1 MKTGTHILV
10 ALFVGLGGSPVSA
23 QRYFLRG
30 GVVLQAEEVTVGPDH
45 LAREVVF
52 PDGSSYVKRYPFAD
66 VARLD
71 FPEPVTLG
79 EARTLLE
86 NGRAAEALALLE
98 PLHRQFAPFPNTPG
112 SPWPRVARLRLR
124 ALLAGDDATAIA
136 AAARGLIQADLDPDT
151 TGAAKLAFAELD
163 LRAGRAAVAELM
175 LAELG
180 TSVPPAVEARAWVMR
195 GRLALERR
203 EYDKALECYL
213 RVPAFFGGLDEVMP
227 AALLGAAR
235 AHRARGDAARAKPY
249 AIELADSYPDAP
261 EAALARAE
269 FGL

>member
-1 MKTGTHILV
+1 MKTGPRILFILLAV
-10 ALFVGLGGSPVSA
+10 LTGSGAEA

-30 GVVLQAEEVTVGPDH
+30 GAVLQADEVTVGPDH

-66 VARLD
+66 VVRVD
-71 FPEPVTLG
+71 FPEPAGIG
-79 EARTLLE
+79 EARILLD
-86 NGRAAEALALLE
+86 NGRAEEALALLD
-98 PLHRQFAPFPNTPG
+98 PLHRQFSPFPKTLG
-112 SPWPRVARLRLR
+112 SPWPRVAKLRLR
-124 ALLAGDDATAIA
+124 ALLAGNDAAGIA
-136 AAARGLIQADLDPDT
+136 AAARGLIQADLDAET
-151 TGAAKLAFAELD
+151 AGEAKLAFAELD

-180 TSVPPAVEARAWVMR
+180 ADTPPAVEARSWVMR
-195 GRLALERR
+195 GHLALGRR
-203 EYDKALECYL
+203 EHDKALECYL
-213 RVPAFFGGLDEVMP
+213 RVPAFFGGMDEVMP

-249 AIELADSYPDAP
+249 AIELADAYPDSP
-261 EAALARAE
+261 EAAVARTE

>member
-1 MKTGTHILV
+1 MKTRAHILLV
-10 ALFVGLGGSPVSA
+10 AVAAFGGSEADA
-23 QRYFLRG
+23 QRYYLRG
-30 GVVLQAEEVTVGPDH
+30 GAVLQADEVTVGPDH

-66 VARLD
+66 VARVD
-71 FPEPVTLG
+71 FPEPAGIG

-98 PLHRQFAPFPNTPG
+98 PLHRQFSPFPKTPG

-124 ALLAGDDATAIA
+124 ALLAGEDADAIT
-136 AAARGLIQADLDPDT
+136 AAARGLIHADLDAET
-151 TGAAKLAFAELD
+151 TGDAKLAFAELD

-180 TSVPPAVEARAWVMR
+180 ADVPPAVEARSWVMR
-195 GRLALERR
+195 GHLAMGRGEH
-203 EYDKALECYL
+203 EKALECYL
-213 RVPAFFGGLDEVMP
+213 RVPAFFGGIDEVMP

-249 AIELADSYPDAP
+249 AVELADAYPDAA
-261 EAALARAE
+261 EAVLARTE